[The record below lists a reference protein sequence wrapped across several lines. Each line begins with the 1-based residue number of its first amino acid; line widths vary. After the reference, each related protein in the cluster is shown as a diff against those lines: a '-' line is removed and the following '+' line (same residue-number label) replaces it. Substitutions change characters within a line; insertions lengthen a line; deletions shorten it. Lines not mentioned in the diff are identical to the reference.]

1 MALFPLGILSAAGAG
16 GAAVSSDYELIS
28 TTVLGTATSSVAFA
42 SLGTYSSTYKHLQLR
57 YVARDTLALT
67 ANAILLR
74 INSET
79 SGYSNHILE
88 GNGSAVSSNGITN
101 TVLRVGNIAE
111 ASATANSFGGGV
123 IDILDAY
130 STTKN
135 KTIRVLRGCDVN
147 GSGEIRLSSGLF
159 LSTNAHNPCS
169 VSICFV
175 KYVFCCKKSLFY
187 QLESCIL
194 SFLVFLLLNCFF

>member
-1 MALFPLGILSAAGAG
+1 MTLSALGIFSAAGAG

-42 SLGTYSSTYKHLQLR
+42 SLGTYSSTYKHLQVR
-57 YVARDTLALT
+57 YVARDTYGAT
-67 ANAILLR
+67 ANAILMR

-111 ASATANSFGGGV
+111 ASATANSFGAGV
-123 IDILDAY
+123 IDILDPY

-135 KTIRVLRGCDVN
+135 KTVRSFAGVN
-147 GSGEIRLSSGLF
+147 AGGANLVTLMSGAY
-159 LSTNAHNPCS
+159 LSTTAVSSLTFVFTDGSNAVVGS
-169 VSICFV
+169 RF
-175 KYVFCCKKSLFY
+175 SLY
-187 QLESCIL
+187 GIKG
-194 SFLVFLLLNCFF
+194 